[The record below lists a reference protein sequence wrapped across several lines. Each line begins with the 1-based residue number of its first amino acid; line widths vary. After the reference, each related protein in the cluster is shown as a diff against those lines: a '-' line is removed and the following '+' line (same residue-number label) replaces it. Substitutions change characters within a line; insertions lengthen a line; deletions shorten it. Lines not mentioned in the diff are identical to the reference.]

1 MKEKN
6 TVRRVFNNYFNL
18 RVRIS
23 TKEVDKK
30 VMNKS
35 LFLNII
41 KNLKSIEERRDFMQD
56 EIGMDM
62 TTYEDKFFQVIED
75 LFKLNFNKPQIS
87 IIQAYIYEATR
98 PDDWNGTVT
107 IEVEN
112 KSVKTF
118 DLKTPEQLWSVV
130 ELLGKK

>member
-1 MKEKN
+1 M
-6 TVRRVFNNYFNL
+6 TVIRTQGF
-18 RVRIS
+18 S
-23 TKEVDKK
+23 SSDKIK
-30 VMNKS
+30 LVKKYLLKQVM
-35 LFLNII
+35 
-41 KNLKSIEERRDFMQD
+41 D

-75 LFKLNFNKPQIS
+75 LFKLSFNKPQIS

-130 ELLGKK
+130 QLLGKNQLYF

>member
-1 MKEKN
+1 MKHKN

-23 TKEVDKK
+23 AKEVDQSIMK
-30 VMNKS
+30 KS

-41 KNLKSIEERRDFMQD
+41 KKLKEIEERRDFMQD

-87 IIQAYIYEATR
+87 LIQAYIYEATR
-98 PDDWNGTVT
+98 PDDWDGTVT
-107 IEVEN
+107 LEVS
-112 KSVKTF
+112 KSSTKTY

-130 ELLGKK
+130 QLLGKE